1 MRTWLTVI
9 TMAASLVAAPTWA
22 ACFGSPNMYTCSD
35 NSGNSYN
42 VNRFGNTTTVNGY
55 NAQTGSN
62 WNQTS
67 QHYGN
72 TTYTQGQAAN
82 GNSWNSTTQSYGN
95 GYSNTYGTDSR
106 GRALVASAVRTAVTS
121 GNAARSMRGRSCA
134 SSVFSLWH

>member
-1 MRTWLTVI
+1 MKTWLTVVAA
-9 TMAASLVAAPTWA
+9 AASLIGAPTWA
-22 ACFGSPNMYTCSD
+22 ACFGSTNMYTCSD

-55 NAQTGSN
+55 NAQAGSN

-106 GRALVASAVRTAVTS
+106 GRS
-121 GNAARSMRGRSCA
+121 
-134 SSVFSLWH
+134 FSRQCGPYGCY